1 MIALIQILAQ
11 NTKQQGPPSSAT
23 WIGLILMIGV
33 FYFVLFR
40 GNPKS
45 KKKRAEMFDNL
56 AKNDKVMTIG
66 GVIGTVV
73 AIKDKEIVVK
83 VDETTNTKM
92 TFLKSAIQSVVQ
104 DDSDLNLGE
113 R

>member
-1 MIALIQILAQ
+1 MMMMLAAILAQ
-11 NTKQQGPPSSAT
+11 NGQKGPPGGT
-23 WIGLILMIGV
+23 MWIGLLLMIAV

-40 GNPKS
+40 GNPGT
-45 KKKRAEMFDNL
+45 KKKRAQMFDNL
-56 AKNDKVMTIG
+56 KKNDKIMTIG

-73 AIKDKEIVVK
+73 TIKDKEIVVK
-83 VDETTNTKM
+83 VDEATNTKM

-104 DDSDLNLGE
+104 DDTDLTLGD